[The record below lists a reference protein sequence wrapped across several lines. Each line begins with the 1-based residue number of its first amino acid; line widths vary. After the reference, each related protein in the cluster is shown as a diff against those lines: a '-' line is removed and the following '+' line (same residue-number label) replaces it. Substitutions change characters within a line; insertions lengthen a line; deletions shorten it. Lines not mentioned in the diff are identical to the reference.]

1 MNKIKY
7 YEDLIKN
14 AKDKEEIK
22 KIVRLLFKDDVD
34 IDDITFS
41 EFIYQDIIPKLK
53 EFNIFWDYDI
63 DNKIDYEEILKEN
76 Y

>member
-22 KIVRLLFKDDVD
+22 KIVRLLFKDINN
-34 IDDITFS
+34 IDDITFN

>member
-22 KIVRLLFKDDVD
+22 KIVRLLFKDVD
-34 IDDITFS
+34 NIDDITFS

>member
-22 KIVRLLFKDDVD
+22 KIIRLLFKDIEN
-34 IDDITFS
+34 IDDITFN